1 MKHHKARLAC
11 AAGVVLAGVAPL
23 RGAALYRHANATQA
37 GGARVQRFLCERS
50 YTNFAWGYQHNGIFV
65 DREGH
70 VYRFD
75 IPRTRL
81 KDQPTGPA
89 YTEAELETKYGPSPT
104 VIRTVP
110 REELLEMIRLIPS
123 AARGTYSA
131 RTSAGA
137 DRGALVS
144 ACYVFDADT
153 GLYREVELDVKGD
166 WEYRNLSPEA
176 QKLAAWLESLVP
188 ARLGAPAAAGSPRAS
203 ASPRRQA
210 R

>member
-1 MKHHKARLAC
+1 MKHHKARLVC
-11 AAGVVLAGVAPL
+11 VAGVVLAGVAVL
-23 RGAALYRHANATQA
+23 RGAPPDRYASATQ
-37 GGARVQRFLCERS
+37 GEGPRVQRFLCERS

-75 IPRTRL
+75 VPRTRL

-104 VIRTVP
+104 LLRTVP
-110 REELLEMIRLIPS
+110 REDLLEMIRLIPS

-144 ACYVFDADT
+144 ACYVFDPDT
-153 GLYREVELDVKGD
+153 GLYRDVELDVKGD

-176 QKLAAWLESLVP
+176 QKLATWLESLVP
-188 ARLGAPAAAGSPRAS
+188 A
-203 ASPRRQA
+203 PRRNKEGQP
-210 R
+210 